1 MDGSPRVRRS
11 QAGIENG
18 ADVAT
23 VVPGESVDEIVVTRA
38 TEGFCGRCG
47 EAAGPEHD
55 CARDARPGAEL
66 EPDRFCE
73 VCGSRLTVQVLPQGV
88 ESQCLRCTRRARR
101 SVA

>member
-1 MDGSPRVRRS
+1 MDGAPRVRRS
-11 QAGIENG
+11 HANAASGV
-18 ADVAT
+18 DVAT
-23 VVPGESVDEIVVTRA
+23 VVPGKTADEIVVTRA

-47 EAAGPEHD
+47 EAAGLAHA
-55 CARDARPGAEL
+55 CAREARAGAEL